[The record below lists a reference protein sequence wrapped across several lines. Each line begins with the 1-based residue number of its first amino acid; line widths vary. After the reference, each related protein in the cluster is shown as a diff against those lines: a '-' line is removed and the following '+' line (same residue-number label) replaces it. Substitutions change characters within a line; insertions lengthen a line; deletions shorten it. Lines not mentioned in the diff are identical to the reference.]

1 MSLPGPPSRAG
12 PTGGGV
18 APGSV
23 ADASLEA
30 IGALAEPI
38 VAPEPEPP
46 GGPPGKATSPMQWV
60 RQNLLSSPSNIALTA
75 VFAVVVGWVGFALVR
90 WVLVTAD
97 WAIVRVNLRLF
108 MVGRFPSDQLWRLWA
123 SGYLVAAAAGL
134 AGVAVVRAATLP
146 GADTGAADAV
156 PADTGGRAGWAARL
170 GWLQRFWPAL
180 FAVVVILGFTRTV
193 LPTLL
198 TLGLAV
204 PFLAARALGRRVPA
218 RHRRWLWVAAVVLL
232 VASFEVIVA
241 GPDGVGWD
249 DWGGFHLAV
258 VATVAGILLAFPLGL
273 LLALGRRSSLPALRV
288 LSIGYIEAF
297 RAVPLVTLLF
307 VGQYMVGFLFPTW
320 AEPPSVLV
328 RAIIAI
334 TLFEAA
340 YIAEI
345 VRGGLQ
351 AVPHGQIEAA
361 QALGLTPPKVLRL
374 VVLPQ
379 ALRAVIPAMVG
390 QFISLYK
397 DTSLLSILAFFE
409 LMTVAERVT
418 KQDAFLGQ
426 NLSAVTLTF
435 AGFLYWAGSSTMA
448 RESRRLERR
457 LGVGER

>member
-1 MSLPGPPSRAG
+1 LVAWLGFSLA
-12 PTGGGV
+12 
-18 APGSV
+18 
-23 ADASLEA
+23 
-30 IGALAEPI
+30 
-38 VAPEPEPP
+38 
-46 GGPPGKATSPMQWV
+46 
-60 RQNLLSSPSNIALTA
+60 
-75 VFAVVVGWVGFALVR
+75 R
-90 WVLVTAD
+90 WVIVTAD

-108 MVGRFPSDQLWRLWA
+108 MVGRFPSDQLWRLWV
-123 SGYLVAAAAGL
+123 SGYAVAAAGGL
-134 AGVAVVRAATLP
+134 AGVAVVRAAGLQDADDAA
-146 GADTGAADAV
+146 GADEATDAAER
-156 PADTGGRAGWAARL
+156 PGRLA
-170 GWLQRFWPAL
+170 WLHRFWPAL
-180 FAVVVILGFTRTV
+180 LAVVVILGFTRTL

-204 PFLAARALGRRVPA
+204 PFLAARAGARRVPA
-218 RHRRWLWVAAVVLL
+218 RHRRWLWLGAAVLL
-232 VASFEVIVA
+232 LAGFEVIVA

-249 DWGGFHLAV
+249 RWGGFHLAI

-288 LSIGYIEAF
+288 VSIGYIEAL

-307 VGQYMVGFLFPTW
+307 VGQYMIGFLFPTW
-320 AEPPSVLV
+320 AEPPSFLV

-351 AVPHGQIEAA
+351 AVPTGQIEAA
-361 QALGLTPPKVLRL
+361 QAIGLAPAKVLRL

-397 DTSLLSILAFFE
+397 DTSLLSILSFFE
-409 LMTVAERVT
+409 LMTVAETVT

-426 NLSAVTLTF
+426 NLSAVTLAF

>member
-1 MSLPGPPSRAG
+1 MSRPGPGTGSVPGASIEALDALAEPLVVPEPRPPSRA
-12 PTGGGV
+12 
-18 APGSV
+18 
-23 ADASLEA
+23 
-30 IGALAEPI
+30 
-38 VAPEPEPP
+38 
-46 GGPPGKATSPMQWV
+46 TSPGQWV
-60 RQNLLSSPSNIALTA
+60 RENLLSSPLNVVLTV
-75 VFAVVVGWVGFALVR
+75 VFGVIVGWLVFSLAR
-90 WVLVTAD
+90 WVLVTAE
-97 WAIVRVNLRLF
+97 WTIVRVNLRLF
-108 MVGRFPSDQLWRLWA
+108 MVGRFPSDQLWRLWV

-134 AGVAVVRAATLP
+134 VGVALVRAATPP
-146 GADTGAADAV
+146 GANGDAGTDADAAAADDAE
-156 PADTGGRAGWAARL
+156 PAAWTARL
-170 GWLQRFWPAL
+170 SWLHRFWPAL
-180 FAVVVILGFTRTV
+180 LAVVVILSFTRTV
-193 LPTLL
+193 QPALL
-198 TLGLAV
+198 TAGLAV
-204 PFLAARALGRRVPA
+204 PFLAARTVGRRVPP
-218 RHRRWLWVAAVVLL
+218 RGRRWLWLGALLLL
-232 VASFEVIVA
+232 VAGYQVIVV

-258 VATVAGILLAFPLGL
+258 VATIAGILLAFPLGL
-273 LLALGRRSSLPALRV
+273 VLALGRRSSLPALRV
-288 LSIGYIEAF
+288 LSIGYIEAL

-307 VGQYMVGFLFPTW
+307 VGQYMIGFLFPTW
-320 AEPPSVLV
+320 ADPPSFLV

-351 AVPHGQIEAA
+351 AVPTGQIEAA
-361 QALGLTPPKVLRL
+361 QAIGLTPPKVLRL

-397 DTSLLSILAFFE
+397 DTSLLSILSFLE
-409 LMTVAERVT
+409 LMTVAEIVT

-426 NLSAVTLTF
+426 NLSAVTLAF

>member
-1 MSLPGPPSRAG
+1 
-12 PTGGGV
+12 
-18 APGSV
+18 
-23 ADASLEA
+23 
-30 IGALAEPI
+30 
-38 VAPEPEPP
+38 
-46 GGPPGKATSPMQWV
+46 V
-60 RQNLLSSPSNIALTA
+60 RDNLLSSPLNVVLTV
-75 VFAVVVGWVGFALVR
+75 VFGVIVGWLGFALAR
-90 WVLVTAD
+90 WVFVTAD
-97 WAIVRVNLRLF
+97 WTIVRVNLRLF
-108 MVGRFPSDQLWRLWA
+108 MVGRFPSDQLWRLWV
-123 SGYLVAAAAGL
+123 SGYLTAAAAGL
-134 AGVAVVRAATLP
+134 AGVALVRAASL
-146 GADTGAADAV
+146 DDAAGDDVAGDDAS
-156 PADTGGRAGWAARL
+156 GRTDRLAGLR
-170 GWLQRFWPAL
+170 RFWPAVL
-180 FAVVVILGFTRTV
+180 AVVVILGFTRTV

-204 PFLAARALGRRVPA
+204 PFLAARLVGRRVPA
-218 RHRRWLWVAAVVLL
+218 RHRRWLWVGAGVLL
-232 VASFEVIVA
+232 VAAFEVIVA
-241 GPDGVGWD
+241 GPEGVGWD

-258 VATVAGILLAFPLGL
+258 VATIAGILLAFPLGL
-273 LLALGRRSSLPALRV
+273 VLALGRRSSLPGLRV
-288 LSIGYIEAF
+288 LSIGYIEVF

-307 VGQYMVGFLFPTW
+307 VGQYMIGFLFPTW
-320 AEPPSVLV
+320 ADPPSFLV

-351 AVPHGQIEAA
+351 AVPHGQVEAA
-361 QALGLTPPKVLRL
+361 QALGLAPTKVLRL

-397 DTSLLSILAFFE
+397 DTSLLSILSFFE
-409 LMTVAERVT
+409 LMTVAETVT

-426 NLSAVTLTF
+426 SLSAVTLAF

>member
-1 MSLPGPPSRAG
+1 MSLPGS
-12 PTGGGV
+12 V
-18 APGSV
+18 PG
-23 ADASLEA
+23 ASLEA
-30 IGALAEPI
+30 MGALAEPL
-38 VAPEPEPP
+38 VVPEGRPP
-46 GGPPGKATSPMQWV
+46 PRETSPRRWV
-60 RQNLLSSPSNIALTA
+60 QANLLSSPLNVVLTV
-75 VFAVVVGWVGFALVR
+75 VFGVVVGWLVFVLTR
-90 WVLVTAD
+90 WVVTAD

-108 MVGRFPSDQLWRLWA
+108 MVGRFPSDQLWRLWV

-134 AGVAVVRAATLP
+134 AGIALVRAATP
-146 GADTGAADAV
+146 PSVTEADADETTEG
-156 PADTGGRAGWAARL
+156 PGRWS
-170 GWLQRFWPAL
+170 WLHRFWPAL
-180 FAVVVILGFTRTV
+180 LAVLVILGFTRTL
-193 LPTLL
+193 LPALL

-204 PFLAARALGRRVPA
+204 PLLAGRAAGRRVPA
-218 RHRRWLWVAAVVLL
+218 RSRRWLWVAALGLL
-232 VASFEVIVA
+232 LAAFEVIVA

-249 DWGGFHLAV
+249 QWGGFHLAV

-288 LSIGYIEAF
+288 VSIGYIEAL

-307 VGQYMVGFLFPTW
+307 VGQYMIGFLFPTW
-320 AEPPSVLV
+320 AEPPSFLV

-351 AVPHGQIEAA
+351 AVPTGQIEAA
-361 QALGLTPPKVLRL
+361 QAIGLAPAKVLRL

-397 DTSLLSILAFFE
+397 DTSLLSILSFFE
-409 LMTVAERVT
+409 LMTVAETVT

-426 NLSAVTLTF
+426 NLSAVTLAF

>member
-1 MSLPGPPSRAG
+1 
-12 PTGGGV
+12 
-18 APGSV
+18 
-23 ADASLEA
+23 
-30 IGALAEPI
+30 
-38 VAPEPEPP
+38 
-46 GGPPGKATSPMQWV
+46 
-60 RQNLLSSPSNIALTA
+60 
-75 VFAVVVGWVGFALVR
+75 
-90 WVLVTAD
+90 
-97 WAIVRVNLRLF
+97 
-108 MVGRFPSDQLWRLWA
+108 
-123 SGYLVAAAAGL
+123 VAAAGGL
-134 AGVAVVRAATLP
+134 AGVAVVRAAGLED
-146 GADTGAADAV
+146 GADPAEAGEDTATDADEAEG
-156 PADTGGRAGWAARL
+156 PGRLA
-170 GWLQRFWPAL
+170 WLHRFWPAL
-180 FAVVVILGFTRTV
+180 LAVVVILGFTRTL

-204 PFLAARALGRRVPA
+204 PFLVARAGARRVPG
-218 RHRRWLWVAAVVLL
+218 RHRRWLWLGAAVLL
-232 VASFEVIVA
+232 LAGFEVIVA

-249 DWGGFHLAV
+249 RWGGFHLAI

-288 LSIGYIEAF
+288 
-297 RAVPLVTLLF
+297 VTLLF
-307 VGQYMVGFLFPTW
+307 VGQYMIGFLFPTW
-320 AEPPSVLV
+320 AEPPSFLV

-351 AVPHGQIEAA
+351 AVPTGQIEAA
-361 QALGLTPPKVLRL
+361 QAIGLAPAKVLRL

-397 DTSLLSILAFFE
+397 DTSLLSILSFFE
-409 LMTVAERVT
+409 LMTVAETVT

-426 NLSAVTLTF
+426 NLSAVTLAF